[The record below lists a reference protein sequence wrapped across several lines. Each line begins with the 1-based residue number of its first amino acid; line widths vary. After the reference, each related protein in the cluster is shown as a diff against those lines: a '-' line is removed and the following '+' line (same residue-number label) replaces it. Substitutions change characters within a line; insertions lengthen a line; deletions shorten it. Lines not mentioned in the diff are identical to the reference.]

1 MDPDD
6 LFAGCTGFDWDA
18 GNIDKNWDKHGVGFW
33 EAEEVFF
40 NQPLLLEA
48 DVAHSKDE
56 KRFYCL
62 GITDAGRKLFVVF
75 TIRGHLI
82 RVISARDMTRRE
94 RNTYEKLEEENPSL
108 QK

>member
-1 MDPDD
+1 MFNPPSRPQSTIWPTP
-6 LFAGCTGFDWDA
+6 CTRSGPRPPGRPRLTSVYD
-18 GNIDKNWDKHGVGFW
+18 
-33 EAEEVFF
+33 
-40 NQPLLLEA
+40 
-48 DVAHSKDE
+48 KDE

-82 RVISARDMTRRE
+82 RVISARDMTPRE
-94 RNTYEKLEEENPSL
+94 RNTYEKLKEEDPSL